1 MELSISAEANILI
14 HLLVDP
20 DADLDEFVD
29 VVRGSNDRGFLEMGI
44 EV

>member
-1 MELSISAEANILI
+1 MELSISAEADILI
-14 HLLVDP
+14 HLLVNH

-29 VVRGSNDRGFLEMGI
+29 VVRGSNGRGFLEMGI